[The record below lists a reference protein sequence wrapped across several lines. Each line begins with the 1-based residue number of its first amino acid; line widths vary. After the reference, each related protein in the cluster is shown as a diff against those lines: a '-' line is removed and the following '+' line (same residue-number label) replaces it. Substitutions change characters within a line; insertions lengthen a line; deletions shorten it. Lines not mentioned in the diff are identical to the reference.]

1 MYGASDIYNSP
12 LSRKEMFGVEGGIF
26 VGGIKSRKARIER
39 LCDKIKGF
47 VSKTDPDAGPANL
60 NVKKVTKWAGKIS
73 KHVGKV
79 LEKESS
85 WKVSP
90 TVQAILDFSNSK
102 DFEQLHQDLGFS
114 VGGARSAAEDVSEA
128 GEYAPE
134 EDTYQDIERSAWE
147 DPYSMAEYGPEGGYT
162 TPEGT
167 YVAQGFPTASQ
178 YYEQYPSAFQTG
190 PSYPSPLYPRWNRW
204 AERHPHKAYALT
216 HPHRAARQAARH
228 AARQSA
234 YTYRPT
240 THAMPMRRAGP
251 ISRGAGLRGAG
262 RRFGGVEGAIY
273 AGVGDAFDRV
283 DLFGKKDTRSHDE
296 IWREFAAKNPRKAL
310 KMLEDIRQRGEGSAE
325 SRRERGRVFDL
336 WASRHPKKAHKYM
349 MKMKEEAR
357 ERSEEREGF
366 SGFLDESIYAGVGDA
381 MDRQDLFG
389 GLQRTD
395 LFGGLQRTDLFGSAT
410 GMDPTIGL
418 GSFMPIREN
427 QSLDRLDTLFEDFE
441 ESDEDAAL
449 LDLDLDD
456 ESGELEEVGFRPG
469 RGRRGPGRMARMESR
484 QQHKLGRAQLLREKA
499 AAMAATHPRRAARL
513 NWLADLA
520 EKRAGRIEQHQQQ
533 IESRRGTAAYGA
545 LTFWQ
550 QHEAARTDQI
560 EAALQAADP
569 ASLDSI
575 SALVEHYYNN
585 TNDPDDRVQR
595 KMDKLAEK
603 IMGRLGATWQP
614 MDYETQTAFNTGASA
629 FEAATS
635 DVEHLASYGFLAR
648 DVARRLTRLQ
658 REYAQVRRA
667 GGKNA
672 EEKAE
677 KILGEIAV
685 LSKRIEALKAM
696 PNVGVMGQE
705 SSAPY
710 APMRTPEELGD
721 GSQAEPR
728 ASYAPTDE
736 EISRA
741 IQPRK
746 VLPFGVGEDV
756 PDDPEV
762 DQLEEDEDWDDL
774 NVSSLGGD

>member
-1 MYGASDIYNSP
+1 MFPPGGHLTMYGASDIYNSP

-262 RRFGGVEGAIY
+262 RRFGGVEGA
-273 AGVGDAFDRV
+273 
-283 DLFGKKDTRSHDE
+283 
-296 IWREFAAKNPRKAL
+296 
-310 KMLEDIRQRGEGSAE
+310 
-325 SRRERGRVFDL
+325 
-336 WASRHPKKAHKYM
+336 
-349 MKMKEEAR
+349 
-357 ERSEEREGF
+357 
-366 SGFLDESIYAGVGDA
+366 IYAGVGDA